1 MAKRRTWN
9 NALIIALSLFGML
22 LLYVTS
28 LVSPK
33 SSSYPLLPEGSSIEA
48 LVFQELVVRRDGDGW
63 RSAPALEVKRLDG
76 LMALWS
82 DARLLPINA
91 PEPLPRGPVQ
101 VDLYLDNG
109 EAPVTV
115 LLYPE
120 LGYLKL
126 LGQEQWWKL
135 LSAEGEALLNR
146 EGKDA

>member
-22 LLYVTS
+22 LLYVTN

-63 RSAPALEVKRLDG
+63 LSAPVLEAERLNG

-91 PEPLPRGPVQ
+91 PDPLPRGPVQ

-109 EAPVTV
+109 KSPVTV

-135 LSAEGEALLNR
+135 LSAQGEALLNQ
-146 EGKDA
+146 EEKDA